1 MRISRKD
8 SCLSLRIQNF
18 SLQREVERLNK
29 ELSEARGTD
38 PMSGLSSKKKMYQ
51 DIEHHLALRSRE
63 ITKGVR
69 KPELAIVFIDLDN
82 FKVVNDTSHVLG
94 DQLIV
99 EFADLLRTTARA
111 GDIIARFGGDEFCIL
126 APNTDR
132 VHGDNFVKKI
142 QKVLDKYTSSHMD
155 GYQFRASFGVAS
167 TSEGLDEPLQ
177 LISIADRRMSAEKAN
192 KK

>member
-1 MRISRKD
+1 MKTSHKGG
-8 SCLSLRIQNF
+8 CLGLRIQIL

-38 PMSGLSSKKKMYQ
+38 PMTGLSSKKKMYQ
-51 DIEHHLALRSRE
+51 DIEHHLSLRSRE
-63 ITKGVR
+63 IAKGVR
-69 KPELAIVFIDLDN
+69 KPELAILFIDLDN
-82 FKVVNDTSHVLG
+82 FKVVNDTNHVLG

-99 EFADLLRTTARA
+99 EFADLLRTTVRA

-126 APNTDR
+126 ALNTDR
-132 VHGDNFVKKI
+132 EHGKKFTEKI
-142 QKVLDKYTSSHMD
+142 QKVLDKYTSSHAI
-155 GYQFRASFGVAS
+155 GYQFRVSIGVAS
-167 TSEGLDEPLQ
+167 TSEGFDEPLQ